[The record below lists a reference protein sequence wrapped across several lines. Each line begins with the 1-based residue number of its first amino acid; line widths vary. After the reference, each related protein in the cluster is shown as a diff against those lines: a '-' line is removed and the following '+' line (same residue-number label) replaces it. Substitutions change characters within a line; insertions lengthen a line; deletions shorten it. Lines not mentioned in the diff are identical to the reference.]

1 MPLLPQTKPSQQRLQ
16 QASNAAAATNY
27 TIPIA
32 AAAGHQCRCC
42 HHLDPPYRA
51 CSMPAAPL
59 LPPVRPYQQWWQKAS
74 NAPLQPQ
81 TEYFQQLLQQTSN
94 AADTTN
100 QTFPEWQQQASNAA
114 ATTNYVDTS
123 ISCCSRPAMP
133 LFSFTTQHPLSKSRM
148 CNQLPMEFMAFRY
161 SIFLF
166 LPFLL
171 FLPFIISFHSLI
183 SFIPLL
189 SFHSFLFLPPR
200 FIFLSFYSSD
210 FSFVPY
216 PCRLCPSFNKIVI
229 IHLHIKCITISKVDD
244 Q

>member
-1 MPLLPQTKPSQQRLQ
+1 MPLLPPTIPFQQRLQ
-16 QASNAAAATNY
+16 QAMNAAAATNY

-114 ATTNYVDTS
+114 ATTNYIHTS

-133 LFSFTTQHPLSKSRM
+133 LFCFTTQHSVVKSCM
-148 CNQLPMEFMAFRY
+148 CSQLPMEFMAFRY
-161 SIFLF
+161 PII
-166 LPFLL
+166 L

-189 SFHSFLFLPPR
+189 TSFHSFLFLPPR

-216 PCRLCPSFNKIVI
+216 PYRLFNAIVI
-229 IHLHIKCITISKVDD
+229 IHLHIKCITIFKVDD